1 MIVTRFQLPL
11 PLSIVYQLDNRKLKI
26 YTTTKQIIAKL
37 IWSPIYPPITQNCDG
52 SHRAIVPVG
61 LYEKVMPLDIV
72 PVPLLKSL
80 CIQDTEQ
87 LQNLGA
93 LELDEEDLGL
103 CSFVCASKNDYGSM
117 LREALA
123 TIEKEG

>member
-1 MIVTRFQLPL
+1 MGPGFGKFSRTAAFASGWIDRA
-11 PLSIVYQLDNRKLKI
+11 RK
-26 YTTTKQIIAKL
+26 YTFTT
-37 IWSPIYPPITQNCDG
+37 STEG

-93 LELDEEDLGL
+93 LELDAEDLGL

-117 LREALA
+117 LSEALA